1 MCVPRSVKVMPDPAI
16 RSLTVLDTRTSPAWA
31 APQNTVARVY
41 REVIAVGKQGIEL
54 ARTIE
59 ELGAASREKSAE
71 IREKRAAVQAVALG
85 LTPEAFLALLADL
98 AIEEKLAV
106 QERELTV

>member
-1 MCVPRSVKVMPDPAI
+1 M
-16 RSLTVLDTRTSPAWA
+16 
-31 APQNTVARVY
+31 
-41 REVIAVGKQGIEL
+41 IAVGKQGTEL

-85 LTPEAFLALLADL
+85 LTPEAFLALPADP